1 MRDRSA
7 GRSARGSRLPLVLVA
22 LALAGAAA
30 IAGVAATREAT
41 AQGWF
46 PDGLWRLALDVF
58 WRRFDP
64 VAGAGLAVVVAA
76 LVVPRLL
83 RRWRPAAGYPPPAPL
98 LAGTAIAGRLS

>member
-46 PDGLWRLALDVF
+46 PDGLWRLALARSTFSGGASIPSRVRGWPSS
-58 WRRFDP
+58 WRR
-64 VAGAGLAVVVAA
+64 
-76 LVVPRLL
+76 
-83 RRWRPAAGYPPPAPL
+83 
-98 LAGTAIAGRLS
+98 S